1 MSKASFGTW
10 NLQSLVLIFLRM
22 PSLSTL
28 ANVSADPTPEYRI
41 YSVNQDRFPLLTVK
55 LRDIALESWIAPWDT
70 LPSETTLLMIR
81 LRRKSNIA
89 GQWAAKFAIMATSGF
104 LYEFTVLED
113 RLKLVPGYN
122 TVREEF
128 AVTPTESWDLL

>member
-1 MSKASFGTW
+1 
-10 NLQSLVLIFLRM
+10 M

-81 LRRKSNIA
+81 LRRKSNIS
-89 GQWAAKFAIMATSGF
+89 GQWAVKFAIMATSGF
-104 LYEFTVLED
+104 LYEFTILED